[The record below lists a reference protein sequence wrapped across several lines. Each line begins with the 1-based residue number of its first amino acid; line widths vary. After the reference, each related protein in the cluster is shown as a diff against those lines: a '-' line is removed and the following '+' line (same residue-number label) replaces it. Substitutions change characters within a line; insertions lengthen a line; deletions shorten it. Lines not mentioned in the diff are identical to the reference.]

1 MTEIKNNNENKVE
14 KNPYGTHFVVKGD
27 PVIKQGDHGDTAYLI
42 QSGLVRVYAEH
53 SDKIVELEKLEAGD
67 IFGEMALMTDAPRTA
82 TVEALMNSNFIVI
95 TRPMMIERLAK
106 TDPLVKALVPMLM
119 KRIKDANNTALN
131 KKETIEDLLKAA
143 NSVYQSVESILNP
156 DQKENL
162 ERTAKPKLDAFV
174 KAIEKFKKLYDAP
187 AV

>member
-1 MTEIKNNNENKVE
+1 
-14 KNPYGTHFVVKGD
+14 
-27 PVIKQGDHGDTAYLI
+27 
-42 QSGLVRVYAEH
+42 
-53 SDKIVELEKLEAGD
+53 
-67 IFGEMALMTDAPRTA
+67 
-82 TVEALMNSNFIVI
+82 
-95 TRPMMIERLAK
+95 MMIERLAK